1 MLNFFFTSNAFE
13 VAPAIQ
19 AINDVLFPLVLFLVI
34 FMFLCSIVL
43 DNPLKVSDE
52 ENVAVERVS
61 DSQVSEV
68 IASRSVEETDLI
80 LETQLASMVAVME
93 QYTEPQEPKAN
104 LYDVEQEINKLQALG
119 ARSLKSYCKE
129 HKLSGYS
136 SAANIGVEALAKF
149 MLARQVK
156 AHDVEK
162 FRSKIVA

>member
-1 MLNFFFTSNAFE
+1 MFNLFTSKAFE

-68 IASRSVEETDLI
+68 IALRSVEETDLI
-80 LETQLASMVAVME
+80 LETQLASMVAVE